1 MYRKN
6 LREKLERYNPED
18 ETEIAYRVKMLD
30 FLNSYEDCFERSLSI
45 GHFTGSCWLV
55 NRDGTKFL
63 LTLHKKIGRWLQ
75 LGGHAD
81 SDHDLARVAL
91 KEAREES
98 GLKNIELLSDEI
110 FDVGVHLIP
119 EYKEIPTHYHYDVRF
134 LLKTTDNDEDIQI
147 SDEST
152 DLRWFE
158 EVSILPPDSGIN
170 IPRMFE
176 KWKNLQRRYVHMEQ
190 LDCPVYNKKNR

>member
-1 MYRKN
+1 MHRKN
-6 LREKLERYNPED
+6 LREKLERYNPTD
-18 ETEIAYRVKMLD
+18 EKEIADRTQMLN
-30 FLNSYEDCFERSLSI
+30 FLNSHEDCFERSLSV

-81 SDHDLARVAL
+81 GDQDLARVSL

-98 GLKNIELLSDEI
+98 GLRNIELLSDEI
-110 FDVGVHLIP
+110 FDIGIHLIAEHKGIP
-119 EYKEIPTHYHYDVRF
+119 EHYHYDVRF

-147 SDEST
+147 SNESD
-152 DLRWFE
+152 DLKWFE
-158 EVSILPPDSGIN
+158 EVTALPPDAGIY

-176 KWKNLQRRYVHMEQ
+176 KWEKIRWRQKNASASV
-190 LDCPVYNKKNR
+190 